1 MSELEARLRERF
13 TIGNV
18 PPICIAWSCVPQL
31 AGRGGVYEEAT
42 PCGALGTQLL
52 AVHLLGAHL
61 HHSQPIRA
69 ANTR

>member
-31 AGRGGVYEEAT
+31 AGRGGVYEEAA
-42 PCGALGTQLL
+42 PCGALGAQLL
-52 AVHLLGAHL
+52 AVHHLGAHL
-61 HHSQPIRA
+61 NHSQPIRA